1 MDKDIKITC
10 ACGKLHVR
18 EGLAM
23 TGTIRVYS
31 HPAGSDYK
39 KHGKLESETRNL
51 IMTGGNIGRD
61 LLIQWLLGIA
71 TYPVGISWGGIGTS
85 NTAVTATDTQLGA
98 EINRTSPSYTQD
110 YAFNEAI
117 VQFFFPDAVL
127 TAVTYYEFGTFVGGT
142 SSANTGQIFN
152 HALFGTPYTKVAGQD
167 TTVEV
172 DITLT

>member
-1 MDKDIKITC
+1 MKPSMDK
-10 ACGKLHVR
+10 APSESLKL
-18 EGLAM
+18 
-23 TGTIRVYS
+23 TGIIRVFS

-39 KHGKLESETRNL
+39 THGKLESETKNL

-61 LLIQWLLGIA
+61 LLVQWLLGVA
-71 TYPVGISWGGIGTS
+71 TYPVGISWGAIGTS

-98 EINRTSPSYTQD
+98 EANRTSPSYKQD
-110 YAFNEAI
+110 YAFSEVI

-127 TAVTYYEFGTFVGGT
+127 ANTTFYEFGTFVGGT